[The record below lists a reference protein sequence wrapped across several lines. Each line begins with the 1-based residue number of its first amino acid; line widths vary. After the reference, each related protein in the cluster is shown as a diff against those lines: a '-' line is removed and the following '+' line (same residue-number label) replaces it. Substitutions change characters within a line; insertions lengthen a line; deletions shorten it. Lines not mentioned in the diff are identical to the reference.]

1 MNLFDD
7 FDTTQLAL
15 RRPPANDSLQT
26 FKELQE
32 LNNLNVDRNVVEDK
46 DGKLYIDHT
55 HKDLSYLLNNKNK
68 KKIKNKPL

>member
-1 MNLFDD
+1 MQKILGVKNNNMNLFDD

-46 DGKLYIDHT
+46 DDIVGNFEKINT
-55 HKDLSYLLNNKNK
+55 KNNV
-68 KKIKNKPL
+68 